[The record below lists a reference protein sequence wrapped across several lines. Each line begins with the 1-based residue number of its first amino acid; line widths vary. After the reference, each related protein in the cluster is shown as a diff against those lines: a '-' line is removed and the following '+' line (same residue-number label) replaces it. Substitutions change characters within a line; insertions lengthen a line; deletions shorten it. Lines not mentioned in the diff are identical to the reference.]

1 MICTTLKILQ
11 HLVVSADLVGE
22 ALVPYYRQILPTLN
36 IFKAKNCEGFLYVY
50 TCMHIVN
57 TLVYVGCI
65 CAYLVMCALL
75 ILIFPTVNSGDGIDY
90 SQQKRENIGDLIQE
104 TLEAFERHGGPD
116 AFINIKYMV
125 PTYESCL
132 QV

>member
-1 MICTTLKILQ
+1 M
-11 HLVVSADLVGE
+11 AG
-22 ALVPYYRQILPTLN
+22 PR
-36 IFKAKNCEGFLYVY
+36 
-50 TCMHIVN
+50 
-57 TLVYVGCI
+57 
-65 CAYLVMCALL
+65 
-75 ILIFPTVNSGDGIDY
+75 ILIAETVSPYKRLRVSLTEYGLGIDY

-132 QV
+132 LN